1 MPIDKLILLIRA
13 RPSPKHRD
21 PPRARPLGLAGG
33 SPPRL
38 GGAEKQ
44 ESSVGPPQGEADD
57 AGDQEARGGE
67 EHPVGAH
74 PEDQA
79 GVAAVPAAADVFLE
93 EAGGVMVVVGLAE
106 DADAAV
112 ADVEGR
118 VHVLLPDDGEE
129 ERAGAVHDGDVGQ
142 LPVLVVGREGFDDAE
157 EKGVVRDGAH
167 GVVGDAGRDGAVH
180 PGWVGQEG
188 V

>member
-21 PPRARPLGLAGG
+21 PPLRARPLGLSGT
-33 SPPRL
+33 PPGL
-38 GGAEKQ
+38 GGAEQ
-44 ESSVGPPQGEADD
+44 QDPAVSPPQREADD

-79 GVAAVPAAADVFLE
+79 GVSAMPAAAGVFLE
-93 EAGGVMVVVGLAE
+93 EAPGVPVVVGLAE
-106 DADAAV
+106 DADAAAVGPV

-118 VHVLLPDDGEE
+118 VQVFFPDDGQE
-129 ERAGAVHDGDVGQ
+129 ERAGAVHDGDVGE
-142 LPVLVVGREGFDDAE
+142 LPVLVVG
-157 EKGVVRDGAH
+157 
-167 GVVGDAGRDGAVH
+167 
-180 PGWVGQEG
+180 
-188 V
+188 

>member
-1 MPIDKLILLIRA
+1 MPIDKLVLLIGA

-21 PPRARPLGLAGG
+21 PPRARPVGLTTTPPGLG
-33 SPPRL
+33 R
-38 GGAEKQ
+38 AEKQ
-44 ESSVGPPQGEADD
+44 ESTVGPPQRQADD
-57 AGDQEARGGE
+57 ANDQEARGGE
-67 EHPVGAH
+67 QHPVGAH

-79 GVAAVPAAADVFLE
+79 GVAAVPAAADVLLE

-118 VHVLLPDDGEE
+118 VHVFLPDDGEE

-142 LPVLVVGREGFDDAE
+142 LPVLVVGREGFDDAQE
-157 EKGVVRDGAH
+157 EGVVRDGAH

-180 PGWVGQEG
+180 PGWVGQEW